1 LTARN
6 GSNPSRTGRKENDEG
21 YLMDDSKFLDT
32 LFNMD
37 PALRKDLLDRL
48 VASLLSGLN
57 EAEKKDVL
65 QTVLSG
71 RKKNKHLIDMVE
83 Y

>member
-1 LTARN
+1 
-6 GSNPSRTGRKENDEG
+6 
-21 YLMDDSKFLDT
+21 MDDSKFLDT

>member
-1 LTARN
+1 
-6 GSNPSRTGRKENDEG
+6 
-21 YLMDDSKFLDT
+21 MDDSKFLDT

-48 VASLLSGLN
+48 VASLINGLN
-57 EAEKKDVL
+57 EAEKKEVL
-65 QTVLSG
+65 QTVLTG
-71 RKKNKHLIDMVE
+71 RKKNKRLIDMVE